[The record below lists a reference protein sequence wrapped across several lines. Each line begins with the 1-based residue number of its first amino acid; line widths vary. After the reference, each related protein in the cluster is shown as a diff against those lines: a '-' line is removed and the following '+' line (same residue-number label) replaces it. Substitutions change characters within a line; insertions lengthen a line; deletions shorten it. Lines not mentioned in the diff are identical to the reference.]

1 MKTKQHVIAILVLA
15 MSLIISSC
23 VPWRLFGSTVT
34 PIPTQTP
41 LPTSTLTPVP
51 PTPTSTTTP
60 VLPSPAPEQTTAPA
74 VQTSPTST
82 QQTAPQKPP
91 VEITVYCAEFGLSPS
106 YAEVDQPIVLK
117 WAWGATTE
125 AYRQDYISAASFS
138 VQIDGQ
144 FADVSSAWL
153 TLSYESGQYV
163 ARWRLPPRILSVGT
177 HQLISAVTLSRQI
190 TDGLDSNGDGNLD
203 TFGPGTTTHPCEIIV
218 R

>member
-1 MKTKQHVIAILVLA
+1 MKTKQHFIAILVLA

-23 VPWRLFGSTVT
+23 RGPIFRPTVT

-41 LPTSTLTPVP
+41 LPTSTPTPVP
-51 PTPTSTTTP
+51 P
-60 VLPSPAPEQTTAPA
+60 SPEPTTAPA

-82 QQTAPQKPP
+82 QQTAPQKTP
-91 VEITVYCAEFGLSPS
+91 VEINVYCALHGLSPS

-125 AYRQDYISAASFS
+125 AYRQDYISAASET

-144 FADVSSAWL
+144 FADVSSASL
-153 TLSYESGQYV
+153 ILSYESGAYF
-163 ARWRLPPRILSVGT
+163 ATWRLPPRILSVGT
-177 HQLISAVTLSRQI
+177 HQLISTITLSRQI
-190 TDGLDSNGDGNLD
+190 TDGFGN
-203 TFGPGTTTHPCEIIV
+203 TSGPGVTTYPCEIIV